1 MEILRPF
8 LLNNFLCKVLLSIF
22 FIISLKLILYLLLI
36 KSFALFSQD
45 VYKELFAFKSSYSSY
60 GFLHLKALVSWAL
73 SIFISKDKFFFKK
86 FNLLFFNL
94 FLLIKSSSNFTA
106 TILFLQSKTPNPGM
120 ILPLKFLFLINS
132 PIYLI

>member
-8 LLNNFLCKVLLSIF
+8 LLNNFLCKILLSIF
-22 FIISLKLILYLLLI
+22 FIISLKLILYLLFI

-45 VYKELFAFKSSYSSY
+45 VYKEFFAFKSSYNSY
-60 GFLHLKALVSWAL
+60 GFLHLKASVSWAL
-73 SIFISKDKFFFKK
+73 SIFISRDKFFFKK
-86 FNLLFFNL
+86 CNLLFFNL

-106 TILFLQSKTPNPGM
+106 TILFLQSKTPRPGM
-120 ILPLKFLFLINS
+120 ILPLNFLFLINS